1 MLRKYHFAVLSI
13 AIAGLLSTPVVF
25 AQSGQTS
32 RQAAKSEQKQADN
45 TRSSQNPDNN
55 RNKRS
60 MREGR
65 GGAEENKFPEATRE
79 APKQT
84 SKVQSQLSKLFKAN
98 EKEGNEA
105 EVLALANELMASEKA
120 SPYDK
125 SVSAQ
130 LAAQAAYNTD
140 DSNGAKDYAKK
151 VLDFNGLDN
160 NNHFGTMFFLAQL
173 YMQDDQYTEA
183 LATIDRFLSET
194 KSQRP
199 EELVVKGNILYRMER
214 YQDAIPL
221 LKQAVE
227 STPEPKNE
235 WLQLLMASYAE
246 AGQNAEAVKLAE
258 SLAAKNPSDK
268 KAQMNL
274 ASVYVQA
281 DQTDKAAGVME
292 KLRASGQLTEEREYK
307 QLYSM
312 YANMDGKEKE
322 VISVINEGL
331 QKGALKPDDYQV
343 NLALAQS
350 YYYSEQIPQAIE
362 AWRKAAPLSKDGET
376 YLNLARVLWQE
387 NRIPE
392 AKEAAKAGLAKG
404 LKKPEDA
411 KKILALP

>member
-1 MLRKYHFAVLSI
+1 MLLRKSKHALLSL
-13 AIAGLLSTPVVF
+13 AILGLLGAGVVADAT
-25 AQSGQTS
+25 AQMNRDDSS
-32 RQAAKSEQKQADN
+32 SARRQKPK
-45 TRSSQNPDNN
+45 
-55 RNKRS
+55 K
-60 MREGR
+60 
-65 GGAEENKFPEATRE
+65 EEVKYPEATRE
-79 APKQT
+79 SPKPT

-105 EVLALANELMASEKA
+105 EVLALAKELMATEKA
-120 SPYDK
+120 GPYDK
-125 SVSAQ
+125 SVAAQ
-130 LAAQAAYNTD
+130 LAAQASYNTD
-140 DSNGAKDYAKK
+140 DSKGAKEYSQQA
-151 VLDFNGLDN
+151 LDFNGLDN
-160 NNHFGTMFFLAQL
+160 NNHYGTMFFLAQL
-173 YMQDDQYTEA
+173 YSQDDQYTEA

-194 KSQRP
+194 KSQKP

-227 STPEPKNE
+227 TSPEPKNE
-235 WLQLLMASYAE
+235 WMQLLMASYSE
-246 AGQNAEAVKLAE
+246 AGQTDAAVKLAE

-281 DQTDKAAGVME
+281 DQSEKATAVLE
-292 KLRASGQLTEEREYK
+292 KLRSTGQLTDEREYK

-312 YANMDGKEKE
+312 YANMDGKEKD

-331 QKGALKPDDYQV
+331 QKGALKQDDYQV

-350 YYYSEQIPQAIE
+350 YYYSEQIPQAID

-376 YLNLARVLWQE
+376 YLNLAKVLWQE
-387 NRIPE
+387 GRVPE

-404 LKKPEDA
+404 LKKPEEA
-411 KKILALP
+411 KKILTLP